1 MSQRGFLKKYQIISY
16 NLKNKF
22 KITEKRPW
30 NSEIFLVELYVQMG
44 HFAFL
49 LLKKGQGIVRPFLLQ
64 DSSVEDELCDITF
77 QLMNLANNLGICLV
91 RAYDDYADKV
101 IHSNVDSVSDLSL
114 ILVDA
119 IGLISDCVLS
129 LDEYKDPRGLD
140 ENRYK
145 DKISYTIIFI
155 ISILFKISYI
165 FEIDLTYSYKKM
177 LMQSESYLK
186 DYNRNV
192 VSEGDT

>member
-145 DKISYTIIFI
+145 DKIRYTIIFI

>member
-16 NLKNKF
+16 NQKNKF

>member
-140 ENRYK
+140 EKRYK

>member
-165 FEIDLTYSYKKM
+165 FKIDLTYSYKKM

>member
-140 ENRYK
+140 
-145 DKISYTIIFI
+145 
-155 ISILFKISYI
+155 
-165 FEIDLTYSYKKM
+165 
-177 LMQSESYLK
+177 
-186 DYNRNV
+186 
-192 VSEGDT
+192 

>member
-64 DSSVEDELCDITF
+64 DSSVED
-77 QLMNLANNLGICLV
+77 
-91 RAYDDYADKV
+91 
-101 IHSNVDSVSDLSL
+101 
-114 ILVDA
+114 
-119 IGLISDCVLS
+119 
-129 LDEYKDPRGLD
+129 
-140 ENRYK
+140 
-145 DKISYTIIFI
+145 
-155 ISILFKISYI
+155 
-165 FEIDLTYSYKKM
+165 
-177 LMQSESYLK
+177 
-186 DYNRNV
+186 
-192 VSEGDT
+192 

>member
-1 MSQRGFLKKYQIISY
+1 
-16 NLKNKF
+16 
-22 KITEKRPW
+22 
-30 NSEIFLVELYVQMG
+30 
-44 HFAFL
+44 
-49 LLKKGQGIVRPFLLQ
+49 
-64 DSSVEDELCDITF
+64 
-77 QLMNLANNLGICLV
+77 MNLANNLGICLV

>member
-64 DSSVEDELCDITF
+64 DSSVEDKLCDITF

>member
-91 RAYDDYADKV
+91 RAYDDYAYKV

>member
-140 ENRYK
+140 ENRY
-145 DKISYTIIFI
+145 
-155 ISILFKISYI
+155 
-165 FEIDLTYSYKKM
+165 
-177 LMQSESYLK
+177 
-186 DYNRNV
+186 
-192 VSEGDT
+192 

>member
-145 DKISYTIIFI
+145 D
-155 ISILFKISYI
+155 
-165 FEIDLTYSYKKM
+165 
-177 LMQSESYLK
+177 
-186 DYNRNV
+186 
-192 VSEGDT
+192 

>member
-177 LMQSESYLK
+177 LMQSESYFK

>member
-145 DKISYTIIFI
+145 DKICYTIIFI

>member
-119 IGLISDCVLS
+119 IELISDCVLS

-140 ENRYK
+140 
-145 DKISYTIIFI
+145 
-155 ISILFKISYI
+155 
-165 FEIDLTYSYKKM
+165 
-177 LMQSESYLK
+177 
-186 DYNRNV
+186 
-192 VSEGDT
+192 

>member
-1 MSQRGFLKKYQIISY
+1 MSKWGI
-16 NLKNKF
+16 
-22 KITEKRPW
+22 
-30 NSEIFLVELYVQMG
+30 
-44 HFAFL
+44 L
-49 LLKKGQGIVRPFLLQ
+49 LFIAKKGQGIVRPFLLQ

-91 RAYDDYADKV
+91 RAYDDYAYKV